1 MELLLLIM
9 IFTNEMKNH
18 YKIKGLLEIFF
29 FFFFSNQNQGVGAG
43 EGKSF
48 EVSEIFSLRSEVSG
62 DVTHNTDQAFTYQG

>member
-29 FFFFSNQNQGVGAG
+29 FFSFLTKTRGWVR
-43 EGKSF
+43 GKGKALK
-48 EVSEIFSLRSEVSG
+48 SLRS
-62 DVTHNTDQAFTYQG
+62 FP